1 MLLIAKVFLEI
12 QLTKTIIIYLY
23 IYVCFAFSKLN
34 VLNLKNPDLSA
45 LFKTMQTIADFVGKN
60 QWHHARE
67 EWIQF
72 IKLPTTTKSNRQAIY
87 SCYGTEQEM
96 IYMPCAKISQ
106 LYNLVNKCSN
116 RGCKLYLLDDQ
127 KYNFKLLKF

>member
-72 IKLPTTTKSNRQAIY
+72 I
-87 SCYGTEQEM
+87 
-96 IYMPCAKISQ
+96 
-106 LYNLVNKCSN
+106 
-116 RGCKLYLLDDQ
+116 
-127 KYNFKLLKF
+127 